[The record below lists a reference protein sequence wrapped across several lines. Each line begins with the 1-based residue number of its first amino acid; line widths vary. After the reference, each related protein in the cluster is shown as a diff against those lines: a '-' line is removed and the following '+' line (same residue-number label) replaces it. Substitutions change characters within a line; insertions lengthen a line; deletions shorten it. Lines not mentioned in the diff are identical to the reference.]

1 MTNTALGHGRTELVK
16 HLVDYRIAGNV
27 ATPRDNNLR
36 NYRRLA
42 ARIPEWTFGLTF
54 RRRWSFE
61 DVLAMMAERV
71 GVDPDPAY
79 TVGGDHID
87 PELTVDAL
95 DRMAQRLRAAA
106 AVREPVLF
114 ATGHPPMLLAIHQAL
129 AMALRRAGCPVLMP
143 AAGERVSVDV
153 YGGPPRPGQIVY
165 IGGVAMFATYASLRH
180 THSPTPMN
188 LMVSALDAAGDRQPG
203 LVIADHGWAGAAGE
217 AGIDAVGFADSNDPA
232 LFAGEVEGKIAVSVP
247 MDDGINPAHY
257 GPVTRYLLDRAGL
270 REDHHEAWW

>member
-1 MTNTALGHGRTELVK
+1 MTDPALAHGRAELVK
-16 HLVDYRIAGNV
+16 HLVTHRIAGDV

-42 ARIPEWTFGLTF
+42 DRIPEWTFGLTF
-54 RRRWSFE
+54 RHQWSFE
-61 DVLAMMAERV
+61 DVLAMMAARV
-71 GVDPDPAY
+71 GVDPDPTY
-79 TVGGDHID
+79 TVGRDYID
-87 PELTVDAL
+87 PELTIDAL

-106 AVREPVLF
+106 AVREPVLLG
-114 ATGHPPMLLAIHQAL
+114 TGHPPMLLAIHQAV
-129 AMALRRAGCPVLMP
+129 AVALRRAGCPVLMP

-153 YGGPPRPGQIVY
+153 YGGQPRLGQIVY

-180 THSPTPMN
+180 THSPAPMH
-188 LMVSALDAAGDRQPG
+188 LMVYSLDAAGDRRPG

-232 LFAGEVEGKIAVSVP
+232 LFAGELEGKIAVSVP
-247 MDDGINPAHY
+247 MDDGINPVHY

-270 REDHHEAWW
+270 QGDHHEAW

>member
-16 HLVDYRIAGNV
+16 HLVAYRIAGNV

-79 TVGGDHID
+79 TVGGDYID

-188 LMVSALDAAGDRQPG
+188 LMVSALDAAGDRRPG